1 MSVMPLAPVLAGGLL
16 AWLGG
21 TAAVAV
27 LGVLT
32 ALTALIPTLSR
43 SVRAVPR
50 PAVWQAEL
58 RGRPDLR
65 EAALVVS

>member
-1 MSVMPLAPVLAGGLL
+1 MLAGGLL

-21 TAAVAV
+21 PAAVAV

-32 ALTALIPTLSR
+32 ALAALIPTLSR

-50 PAVWQAEL
+50 PVVWQAEL
-58 RGRPDLR
+58 NATPI
-65 EAALVVS
+65 LV